1 MSYVGTVSSV
11 DEVSNLCVCVCVC
24 VCVTLVQNESVSSMS
39 GEC

>member
-11 DEVSNLCVCVCVC
+11 DEVSNVC